1 MKRAFRKWL
10 ELMRAQRDPY
20 PKLALGLAD
29 LQVAF
34 EAGWEARTGTLQAS
48 FQAGW
53 DARDQA
59 QATETTK
66 TIA

>member
-1 MKRAFRKWL
+1 MKRTFRKWL
-10 ELMRAQRDPY
+10 ELMRAEREPY

-34 EAGWEARTGTLQAS
+34 EAGWEARKEAET
-48 FQAGW
+48 
-53 DARDQA
+53 
-59 QATETTK
+59 TETTK